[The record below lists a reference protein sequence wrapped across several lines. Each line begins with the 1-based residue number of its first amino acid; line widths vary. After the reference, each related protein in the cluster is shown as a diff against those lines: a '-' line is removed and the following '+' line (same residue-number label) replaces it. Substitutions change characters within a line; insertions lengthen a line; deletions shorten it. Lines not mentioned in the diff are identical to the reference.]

1 MRSYYAQN
9 KERLNAENTARRSS
23 KIEQYRAREREYGR
37 RNAEQK
43 RKQSLA
49 WSAANRD
56 RAKERTRKWIAA
68 NPEKRAAQQ
77 ALYKARRKRGT
88 LPWVKAS
95 DFRKIYAERLR
106 RTQETGIPHHVDHI
120 VPLQGDVVSGL
131 HVPWNLRVIP
141 ASENISKHNRFDP
154 VLATGT

>member
-1 MRSYYAQN
+1 MG
-9 KERLNAENTARRSS
+9 E
-23 KIEQYRAREREYGR
+23 G
-37 RNAEQK
+37 
-43 RKQSLA
+43 
-49 WSAANRD
+49 
-56 RAKERTRKWIAA
+56 
-68 NPEKRAAQQ
+68 P
-77 ALYKARRKRGT
+77 
-88 LPWVKAS
+88 
-95 DFRKIYAERLR
+95 RLR